1 MRNLRERGP
10 WRIGEVETMEKLDK
24 IECEVVFAQKKKGR
38 ITM

>member
-10 WRIGEVETMEKLDK
+10 RRIEVETMEKLDK